1 VRRPIIRKLRGAGG
15 RRIQS
20 TTKTAIPATQLSAG
34 APEPAP
40 SKNGSSAPAAHFA
53 PHEAPTNPAVPKPS
67 IEALIARSSLGT
79 PGAVAVR
86 QSAPQRVVESVVAR
100 VSAGEAS
107 CEPFDVAELD
117 AVAAGLE
124 ASGALDAF
132 EQQALEAWN
141 DDSIELSAE
150 DEQHIDAARVRV
162 LAFAKD
168 QALLDWLDE
177 PELAADSQGHGAT
190 QQFAAVPAGGGATD
204 VGSLRTAP
212 RSSPTS
218 APPGEIVAPQNVPT
232 PDDVYQHFVD
242 GLTEQTRAAYGE
254 DLEHFAR
261 WLGQPDSR
269 AAVTH
274 LFRQSSMQANQLV
287 LGWANAM
294 HAEGYAPST
303 RSRRM
308 SALRA
313 AVKLANAFGVINWQ
327 LHVRSP
333 KVQKVRDTR
342 GIEPANVRKML
353 EACDESVEGLRDRA
367 MVLVLFTLG
376 LRRIELVRL
385 RVKHYDHVRR
395 RLLVHGKGCE
405 RDPNKIK
412 WRDVPLEVDAV
423 LFQWLERGHGLE
435 PDPEAALF
443 FGWKNNHRT
452 PSITPRG
459 VHYVISKLGERV
471 GVDVW
476 PHSFRHSAVTT
487 GLKEGHQ
494 LHEMQ
499 QFARHEDPATTQIYN
514 DDVENAPGRV
524 ADTLMRVLKDK

>member
-1 VRRPIIRKLRGAGG
+1 MASRSIIGKSRG
-15 RRIQS
+15 RRGLLEARRAKLARLRS
-20 TTKTAIPATQLSAG
+20 ESSAG

-40 SKNGSSAPAAHFA
+40 SKNGPSEPIADFA
-53 PHEAPTNPAVPKPS
+53 PQEAPTRPAVPKPP
-67 IEALIARSSLGT
+67 IEELIARSSLGT
-79 PGAVAVR
+79 PGAVVVR
-86 QSAPQRVVESVVAR
+86 RGAPQRVVEAVETQLLVVDLEQA
-100 VSAGEAS
+100 
-107 CEPFDVAELD
+107 EPFDAAELH
-117 AVAAGLE
+117 AVAADLE
-124 ASGALDAF
+124 QRGVLDEF

-141 DDSIELSAE
+141 DDSIELSTS
-150 DEQHIDAARVRV
+150 DEQHLDSARARV

-168 QALLDWLDE
+168 QALLDWLDA
-177 PELAADSQGHGAT
+177 PEGGDANA
-190 QQFAAVPAGGGATD
+190 AGGNTGT
-204 VGSLRTAP
+204 GP
-212 RSSPTS
+212 HES
-218 APPGEIVAPQNVPT
+218 APLVRVTGGALAQSVPT
-232 PDDVYQHFVD
+232 PEDVYQHFVD

-274 LFRQSSMQANQLV
+274 LFQQSSMQANQLV

-294 HAEGYAPST
+294 YAEGYAPST

-313 AVKLANAFGVINWQ
+313 AVKLANAFGVINWH

-342 GIEPANVRKML
+342 GVDPVDVRRML
-353 EACDESVEGLRDRA
+353 AACENTKEGVRDRA
-367 MVLVLFTLG
+367 MVLILFTLG
-376 LRRIELVRL
+376 LRRVELVRL
-385 RVKHYDHVRR
+385 LVKHYDHVRR

-412 WRDVPLEVDAV
+412 WRDLPTDVDAV
-423 LFQWLERGHGLE
+423 LSEWLLRGHGA
-435 PDPEAALF
+435 DPEPEASLF
-443 FGWKNNHRT
+443 YGWKNNHRT
-452 PSITPRG
+452 RSITPRG

-471 GVDVW
+471 GIDVW

-524 ADTLMRVLKDK
+524 ADTLMRVLQHPKYKNED